1 MEDSSL
7 PNPDRRSANAPSF
20 PAPPHGRPGSQEE
33 PRHGRR
39 HGGRSLGGQ
48 HQGCGEGT
56 QPGGRPRHPENKHHE
71 HALREVQDPK
81 HSPVHLHLQTAH
93 GLGKGGAGRQTEQ
106 TPRQSV
112 EKKQKKK
119 EGVGNK
125 SCQEQRRATERCT
138 PAHLHDDRFAESP
151 VMVHLRVIC
160 DVTCRTKTSGENSLG
175 LRHDCTHLYPEHY

>member
-1 MEDSSL
+1 MGAPASRISSTTSSRPPL
-7 PNPDRRSANAPSF
+7 AAWWSANAPSF

-81 HSPVHLHLQTAH
+81 HSPVHLHCKPLMVW
-93 GLGKGGAGRQTEQ
+93 GRGGQAGRQSR
-106 TPRQSV
+106 RQGSRW
-112 EKKQKKK
+112 
-119 EGVGNK
+119 
-125 SCQEQRRATERCT
+125 RRRRRVLEINHVKNSDV
-138 PAHLHDDRFAESP
+138 PPNDAHLHTCTMTASP
-151 VMVHLRVIC
+151 SR
-160 DVTCRTKTSGENSLG
+160 
-175 LRHDCTHLYPEHY
+175 P